1 MERLRAEHDLV
12 PSVLDRLIDNAP
24 DVSTEP
30 PVNRS
35 VRVAQVKESVKR
47 DLEWLLNTK
56 RAVTE
61 IPADLRQLH
70 ASLLTFG
77 MPDFTH
83 SSINRPDDKRALQQA
98 VEIVVRRFEP
108 RLKEVAVT
116 LLEARDFDRGL
127 RFRIDAKL
135 DIEPA
140 PEAVSFDSVLD
151 LNSKSFAISAG

>member
-1 MERLRAEHDLV
+1 MERVRAEHDLV
-12 PSVLDRLIDNAP
+12 PSVLDRLVDNEP
-24 DVSTEP
+24 GVSTESH
-30 PVNRS
+30 VNRS
-35 VRVAQVKESVKR
+35 VRLAQLKESVKR

-56 RAVTE
+56 RTVAE
-61 IPADLRQLH
+61 IPADLRHLN
-70 ASLLTFG
+70 ASLMTFG
-77 MPDFTH
+77 LPDFTH
-83 SSINRPDDKRALQQA
+83 AGLNRPDDKRALQQA

-135 DIEPA
+135 DVEPA

-151 LNSKSFAISAG
+151 LTSKSFAISAD